1 MHVMS
6 TRKYTLK
13 ELESQTRFGSR
24 TIRNYIDKGLLPCAY
39 SRGRYASYGQE
50 HLDRLL
56 FLRKLKNRG
65 KLPLD
70 EVRRLL
76 LQLSPE
82 RIKAIAHGK
91 ENIASIAS
99 KPSWDVHLDECQSDD
114 FYPAEETRSSY
125 ISTDSEVQ
133 PAPQHDSSPP
143 PRDSALD
150 YIRRLRS
157 PGSPAVPGRSD
168 SRLRQAARKLRQIT
182 PGHHPP
188 TRRAKGEW
196 WAAIEVTPDIELR
209 ARGLDGDDLAA
220 LESIADAFRALLS
233 RDF

>member
-1 MHVMS
+1 MS

-13 ELESQTRFGSR
+13 ELESQSGFGSR
-24 TIRNYIDKGLLPCAY
+24 TIRNYIDKGLLPGAY

-65 KLPLD
+65 RLPLD
-70 EVRRLL
+70 EIRRLL
-76 LQLSPE
+76 LQLSPQK
-82 RIKAIAHGK
+82 IKSIAHGQ
-91 ENIASIAS
+91 ENITSIAS
-99 KPSWDVHLDECQSDD
+99 KPGMDPLADQFDTHSFPD
-114 FYPAEETRSSY
+114 FEQPAANYCEMEPDTK
-125 ISTDSEVQ
+125 
-133 PAPQHDSSPP
+133 PAPQDPTSPP
-143 PRDSALD
+143 GDSALD

-157 PGSPAVPGRSD
+157 PGTPAEPGKSD
-168 SRLRQAARKLRQIT
+168 SRLRQAARQLQQIT

-220 LESIADAFRALLS
+220 LESIADAFRALIS

>member
-1 MHVMS
+1 MS
-6 TRKYTLK
+6 TRKYALK
-13 ELESQTRFGSR
+13 DLESRTGFGSR
-24 TIRNYIDKGLLPCAY
+24 TIRNYIDKGLLPGAY
-39 SRGRYASYGQE
+39 SRGRYATYGRE

-76 LQLSPE
+76 LQLSPD

-91 ENIASIAS
+91 EDIAAIAA
-99 KPSWDVHLDECQSDD
+99 KPSWDEPGDLYSLSDSSA
-114 FYPAEETRSSY
+114 PHETRSYYTS
-125 ISTDSEVQ
+125 SDSASE
-133 PAPQHDSSPP
+133 APLQDDSSPP

-157 PGSPAVPGRSD
+157 PGSPAEPGRSD
-168 SRLRQAARKLRQIT
+168 SRLRQAARRLQQIT

>member
-1 MHVMS
+1 MPLMS
-6 TRKYTLK
+6 ARKYTLK
-13 ELESQTRFGSR
+13 ELESRTGFGSR
-24 TIRNYIDKGLLPCAY
+24 TIRNYIDKGLLPGAY

-65 KLPLD
+65 QLPLD

-76 LQLSPE
+76 LQLSPDKM
-82 RIKAIAHGK
+82 KAIAHCK
-91 ENIASIAS
+91 ETIASIAS
-99 KPSWDVHLDECQSDD
+99 KPSRDTHEDEYCMDD
-114 FYPAEETRSSY
+114 FSPSEEMRSSS
-125 ISTDSEVQ
+125 ISKEPEVQ

-143 PRDSALD
+143 PHDSALD

-157 PGSPAVPGRSD
+157 PGTPAEPGKSD
-168 SRLRQAARKLRQIT
+168 SRLRQAARQLQQIT

-220 LESIADAFRALLS
+220 LESIADAFRALIS

>member
-1 MHVMS
+1 MS
-6 TRKYTLK
+6 LRKYTLK
-13 ELESQTRFGSR
+13 ELESRTGFGSR
-24 TIRNYIDKGLLPCAY
+24 TIRNYIDKGLLPGAY
-39 SRGRYASYGQE
+39 SRGRYASYGRE

-56 FLRKLKNRG
+56 FLRRLKNRG

-70 EVRRLL
+70 EIRRLL

-82 RIKAIAHGK
+82 RIKALAHGK
-91 ENIASIAS
+91 EDIASIAS
-99 KPSWDVHLDECQSDD
+99 KPSRDTHEEEYGTHD
-114 FYPAEETRSSY
+114 FSPSEEVSSSY
-125 ISTDSEVQ
+125 SSKKPGIQ

-168 SRLRQAARKLRQIT
+168 SRLRQAARKLQQIT

>member
-1 MHVMS
+1 MPFMS
-6 TRKYTLK
+6 ARKYTLK
-13 ELESQTRFGSR
+13 ELESRTGFGSR
-24 TIRNYIDKGLLPCAY
+24 TIRNYIDKGLLPGAY

-76 LQLSPE
+76 LQLAPE
-82 RIKAIAHGK
+82 RIKAIAHGH
-91 ENIASIAS
+91 EDMASIAT
-99 KPSWDVHLDECQSDD
+99 KPHWDSSDHQYSIDEYAPTSDESMDLDSMK
-114 FYPAEETRSSY
+114 P
-125 ISTDSEVQ
+125 
-133 PAPQHDSSPP
+133 DSSPGRSYSAP
-143 PRDSALD
+143 PPADSALD

-157 PGSPAVPGRSD
+157 PGSPERPGRSD
-168 SRLRQAARKLRQIT
+168 SRLRQAAHQLQRIT

-188 TRRAKGEW
+188 ARRAKGEW

>member
-1 MHVMS
+1 MS

-13 ELESQTRFGSR
+13 ELESRTGFGSR
-24 TIRNYIDKGLLPCAY
+24 SIRNYIDKGLLPGAY

-76 LQLSPE
+76 LQLSPH

-91 ENIASIAS
+91 EDIATIAS
-99 KPSWDVHLDECQSDD
+99 KPLWDAPGERYSSPDLSA
-114 FYPAEETRSSY
+114 PMAIPMRSLAAGEH
-125 ISTDSEVQ
+125 TEKD
-133 PAPQHDSSPP
+133 HSSPP
-143 PRDSALD
+143 QDDSALD

-157 PGSPAVPGRSD
+157 PGNPAEPGRSD
-168 SRLRQAARKLRQIT
+168 SRLRQAASQLQRIT

-209 ARGLDGDDLAA
+209 ARGLDGDDLTA

>member
-24 TIRNYIDKGLLPCAY
+24 TIRNYIDKGLLPGAY

-133 PAPQHDSSPP
+133 PVPQHDSSPP

>member
-1 MHVMS
+1 MS

-13 ELESQTRFGSR
+13 DLESQSGFGSR
-24 TIRNYIDKGLLPCAY
+24 TIRNYIDKGLLPGAY

-65 KLPLD
+65 KLPLV

-76 LQLSPE
+76 LQLSPDK
-82 RIKAIAHGK
+82 IKAIAHGK

-99 KPSWDVHLDECQSDD
+99 KPSRDTHEDEYCMDD
-114 FYPAEETRSSY
+114 FSPSEEMRSSS
-125 ISTDSEVQ
+125 ISKEPEVQ

-143 PRDSALD
+143 PHDSALD

-168 SRLRQAARKLRQIT
+168 SRLRQAATRLQQIT

-220 LESIADAFRALLS
+220 LESIADAFRALIS

>member
-24 TIRNYIDKGLLPCAY
+24 TIRNYIDKGLLPGAY

-220 LESIADAFRALLS
+220 LESIADAFRALIS

>member
-24 TIRNYIDKGLLPCAY
+24 TIRNYIDKGLLPGAY

-91 ENIASIAS
+91 ENLASIAS

>member
-1 MHVMS
+1 MHSMS
-6 TRKYTLK
+6 TRKHTLK
-13 ELESQTRFGSR
+13 ELESRTGFGSR
-24 TIRNYIDKGLLPCAY
+24 TIRNYIDKGLLPGAY

-65 KLPLD
+65 KLPLV

-76 LQLSPE
+76 LQLSPDK
-82 RIKAIAHGK
+82 IKAIAHGK

-99 KPSWDVHLDECQSDD
+99 KPSRDTHEEEYCMDD
-114 FYPAEETRSSY
+114 FSPSEEMMSSPV
-125 ISTDSEVQ
+125 SKDSEVQ
-133 PAPQHDSSPP
+133 PAPQRDSSPL

-168 SRLRQAARKLRQIT
+168 SRLRQAATRLQQIT

-220 LESIADAFRALLS
+220 LESIADAFRALIS

>member
-1 MHVMS
+1 MHSMS

-13 ELESQTRFGSR
+13 ELESRTGFGSR
-24 TIRNYIDKGLLPCAY
+24 TIRNYIDKGLLPGAY

-70 EVRRLL
+70 AIRRLL
-76 LQLSPE
+76 LQLAPE
-82 RIKAIAHGK
+82 KIKAIAHGQ
-91 ENIASIAS
+91 EDMASIAS
-99 KPSWDVHLDECQSDD
+99 KPHWDAPGHQFPEDEHASSHEEAMEFCSMDSDSKPGAPD
-114 FYPAEETRSSY
+114 YPAP
-125 ISTDSEVQ
+125 
-133 PAPQHDSSPP
+133 PAA
-143 PRDSALD
+143 DSALD

-157 PGSPAVPGRSD
+157 PGSPAEPGRSD
-168 SRLRQAARKLRQIT
+168 SRLRQAARQLRQIT

-220 LESIADAFRALLS
+220 LESIADAFRALIS

>member
-1 MHVMS
+1 MHSMS
-6 TRKYTLK
+6 IRKYTLK
-13 ELESQTRFGSR
+13 ELESRTGFGSR
-24 TIRNYIDKGLLPCAY
+24 TIRNYIDKGLLPGAY

-168 SRLRQAARKLRQIT
+168 SRLRQAARKLQQIT

>member
-1 MHVMS
+1 MS
-6 TRKYTLK
+6 ARKYTLK
-13 ELESQTRFGSR
+13 ELESRTGFGSR
-24 TIRNYIDKGLLPCAY
+24 TNRNYIDTGLLPGAY
-39 SRGRYASYGQE
+39 SRGRDASYGQE

-65 KLPLD
+65 KLPLV

-76 LQLSPE
+76 LQLSPDK
-82 RIKAIAHGK
+82 IKAIAHGK

-99 KPSWDVHLDECQSDD
+99 KPSRDTHEDEYCMDD
-114 FYPAEETRSSY
+114 FSPSEEMRSSS
-125 ISTDSEVQ
+125 ISKEPEVQ

-143 PRDSALD
+143 PHDSALD

-168 SRLRQAARKLRQIT
+168 SRLRQAATRLQQIT

-220 LESIADAFRALLS
+220 LESIADAFRALIS